1 MSKLK
6 SWIIRILLGK
16 SSVFFP
22 PFTWGFFLDPMAAAP
37 PLSNS
42 AVSSTLPQSSP
53 LTISATQPVQA
64 VLADM
69 LRLHKAKIAAI
80 KDQNETKYKACGQA
94 ASLASASLVDAANKD
109 VIDIFHAEQAI
120 EAQIKEV
127 TVRTEQ
133 FHKKLQQW
141 AGLFAKFNRSLKE
154 LGDVHHW
161 AQCVEGELQ
170 DSLKILDAVSASK
183 RKALGME

>member
-1 MSKLK
+1 
-6 SWIIRILLGK
+6 
-16 SSVFFP
+16 
-22 PFTWGFFLDPMAAAP
+22 MAAAP
-37 PLSNS
+37 PLASS
-42 AVSSTLPQSSP
+42 AVGTTLPQSSP

-64 VLADM
+64 VLSDM
-69 LRLHKAKIAAI
+69 LKAHKAKLASI
-80 KDQNETKYKACGQA
+80 KDQNEQRYKACGTS
-94 ASLASASLVDAANKD
+94 ASAASASLVDAANKD
-109 VIDIFHAEQAI
+109 VIDIFQAEQAI

-127 TVRTEQ
+127 TNRTEQ

-161 AQCVEGELQ
+161 AQCIEGELQ
-170 DSLKILDAVSASK
+170 DTLKVLDAVSAKK